1 MGAQNPPT
9 ALGPQA
15 ERDRQ
20 APLPLSSGLLSYSA
34 SERCGTW
41 SQHSPCLAGLGSSAV
56 GRAPSQPPAPDTG
69 FCWTSL
75 SAGAGRAAS
84 APVPGSRSRSRWVSF
99 CEPLRSGRQDL
110 APGRGSQP
118 LPGWHPCLREPPAG
132 PRACRQAQEFRSS
145 EQERQAHTQ
154 NTRSLGQ
161 GQPPPCGRAGRP
173 GWERGVPGERRLRKP
188 GFGLQ
193 SFLTTE
199 VGHGRLADS
208 IRGGR
213 P

>member
-9 ALGPQA
+9 APGPQA
-15 ERDRQ
+15 ERDRR

-56 GRAPSQPPAPDTG
+56 GRAPSRPPAPDTG

-132 PRACRQAQEFRSS
+132 PHACRQAQEFRSS
-145 EQERQAHTQ
+145 EQERQAHTLRTGWPARLG
-154 NTRSLGQ
+154 TRGPW
-161 GQPPPCGRAGRP
+161 GATFAEAG
-173 GWERGVPGERRLRKP
+173 LRSAVLP
-188 GFGLQ
+188 
-193 SFLTTE
+193 
-199 VGHGRLADS
+199 DD
-208 IRGGR
+208 
-213 P
+213 